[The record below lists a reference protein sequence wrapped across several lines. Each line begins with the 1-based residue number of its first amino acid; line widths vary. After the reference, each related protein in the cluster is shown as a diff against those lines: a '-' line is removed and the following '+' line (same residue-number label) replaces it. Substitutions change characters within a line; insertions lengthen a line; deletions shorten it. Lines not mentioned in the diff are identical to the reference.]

1 MIELSNVIAIRVILQ
16 QPSPVWKDFRIE
28 DLKLYRTSEVR
39 FSIEDLKLYRSSEV
53 RFSIEDLKLR
63 SKS

>member
-39 FSIEDLKLYRSSEV
+39 FSIEDLKL
-53 RFSIEDLKLR
+53 R

>member
-1 MIELSNVIAIRVILQ
+1 
-16 QPSPVWKDFRIE
+16 VWKDFR
-28 DLKLYRTSEVR
+28 
-39 FSIEDLKLYRSSEV
+39 IEDLKLYRSSEV